1 MSFFYLARKTTEN
14 TFLNQI
20 YDFIIKKKL
29 SSNQELTIYTLLHF
43 SSNDKKAQQKRE
55 ALEMYIRYEL
65 NLWFDGSTLLYK

>member
-1 MSFFYLARKTTEN
+1 MPERN

-29 SSNQELTIYTLLHF
+29 SSNKELTIYTLLHF
-43 SSNDKKAQQKRE
+43 YSNDKKAQQKRE
-55 ALEMYIRYEL
+55 ALKKYIRYEL